1 MTLSEFKAWF
11 EGYTEA
17 LDGAPDEKQWK
28 RIKAQVAKIDG
39 TPLTQT
45 VFIDRYRDY
54 KWPSWPYPYVSYS
67 AGTAVSGMGNAVL
80 QNSSSEWDSHAALYE
95 AGKLEY
101 RAA

>member
-17 LDGAPDEKQWK
+17 LDGSPDEKQWK

-39 TPLTQT
+39 APLTQT

-54 KWPSWPYPYVSYS
+54 KWPNWPYPYVSYS
-67 AGTAVSGMGNAVL
+67 AGTAVGSAAR
-80 QNSSSEWDSHAALYE
+80 QSASAEWNSHAAMYE

-101 RAA
+101 RNA